1 MRIVLLVLTFQPPMG
16 RRTIPFGRTGCKQL
30 GGGLTSVRHLIMLVL
45 STELAEKKAPILL
58 RGHRGCSGWCGKEV
72 RRRIQGLDTLENFL
86 YQVVDSALVTCVG
99 LLDKTVGN
107 HHAAGGS
114 LVAEQL
120 AQACQSR

>member
-1 MRIVLLVLTFQPPMG
+1 MDEQDANN
-16 RRTIPFGRTGCKQL
+16 FGV
-30 GGGLTSVRHLIMLVL
+30 LTSVLHLIMIVL
-45 STELAEKKAPILL
+45 SEGLAEKKAPMLL
-58 RGHRGCSGWCGKEV
+58 RGHRGCLGWCGKEV

>member
-1 MRIVLLVLTFQPPMG
+1 MRIVLLVLTFQPSMG
-16 RRTIPFGRTGCKQL
+16 RRTIPLDEQDANNFGV
-30 GGGLTSVRHLIMLVL
+30 LTTVLHLIMIIL
-45 STELAEKKAPILL
+45 SEGLAEKKAPMLL
-58 RGHRGCSGWCGKEV
+58 RGHRGCLGWGGKEV

-99 LLDKTVGN
+99 LFDKTVGN

-114 LVAEQL
+114 LVAEQF

>member
-1 MRIVLLVLTFQPPMG
+1 MDEQDANN
-16 RRTIPFGRTGCKQL
+16 L
-30 GGGLTSVRHLIMLVL
+30 GVLTSVLHLIMLVL
-45 STELAEKKAPILL
+45 STELAEKKAPMLL

-114 LVAEQL
+114 LVTEQL